1 MDQERP
7 KLEVIA
13 GGAQKVVSLATTG
26 KAVSP
31 ERPPG
36 LTAPRE
42 IEIWNYICEQ
52 LRTAGIEHR
61 IFGLAGALVC
71 NAYAEWLEA
80 RETLEEFKTRNKGS
94 YYVKTPNGYE
104 QPHQSFYVAE
114 KLRRE
119 LLQYLPECCLTIPSF
134 ANVRS
139 KLGDDGQQDLQFGDL
154 VGHANE
160 DRKNYSRR

>member
-7 KLEVIA
+7 KLEVLT
-13 GGAQKVVSLATTG
+13 GGGQKVVPLVAAG

-31 ERPPG
+31 EPPPG
-36 LTAPRE
+36 LTSPKE
-42 IEIWNYICEQ
+42 LEIWNYICEQ
-52 LRTAGIEHR
+52 LRAAGVEHR

-71 NAYAEWLEA
+71 NAYSEWLTA
-80 RETLEEFKTRNKGS
+80 RQVLEDYKQSNDGS
-94 YYVKTPNGYE
+94 YYWKAPNGYE

>member
-1 MDQERP
+1 MSPALKKDHLR
-7 KLEVIA
+7 IA
-13 GGAQKVVSLATTG
+13 TVNVN
-26 KAVSP
+26 
-31 ERPPG
+31 G
-36 LTAPRE
+36 LRA
-42 IEIWNYICEQ
+42 
-52 LRTAGIEHR
+52 
-61 IFGLAGALVC
+61 
-71 NAYAEWLEA
+71 AYKKGMAEWLEA
-80 RETLEEFKTRNKGS
+80 RETLEEFKSRNKGS

-134 ANVRS
+134 ANVRG